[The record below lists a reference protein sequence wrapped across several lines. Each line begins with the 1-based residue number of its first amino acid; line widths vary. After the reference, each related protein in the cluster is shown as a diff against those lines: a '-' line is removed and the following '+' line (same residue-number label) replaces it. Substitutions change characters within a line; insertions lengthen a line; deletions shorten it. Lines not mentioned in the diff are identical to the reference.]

1 MKSKY
6 SVSDKKNK
14 KTLTVRRVIVYI
26 VLILLAV
33 ISLLPFFILIIN
45 STREHQEISRR
56 AFSLLPGG
64 SFGDNL
70 KNVLDNKELPI
81 FRGMLNSFIVAT
93 SSAALSVYFSAA
105 TAYGIHVYNF
115 KLKKFA
121 FTFIMVIMMVPTQ
134 VSALGFIQ
142 LVSKLGMNNTFWPLI
157 IPSIAAPVTFFFMKQ
172 YMQSSLPLEIV
183 EAARIDGSNEL
194 KTFNSIVM
202 PIMKPAIAV
211 QAIFT
216 FVTAWNNYFVPALIL
231 SDKKMK
237 TLPILIALLR
247 SADYLKFDM
256 GQVYFLI
263 MLSILPVVI
272 VYLLLSKFIIRGVTL
287 GSVKG

>member
-1 MKSKY
+1 
-6 SVSDKKNK
+6 
-14 KTLTVRRVIVYI
+14 
-26 VLILLAV
+26 
-33 ISLLPFFILIIN
+33 
-45 STREHQEISRR
+45 
-56 AFSLLPGG
+56 LPGG